1 MGMNIREAIFLA
13 KMVFKWVATVL
24 GHLNRLVD
32 KHILKRASETLFF
45 QSLNKYT
52 TINMPHIWVYWF
64 KRAHDVDRSRL
75 RALGWVYCCISI
87 IFKHFQGYV
96 YEGNWENDRM
106 EGQGRLSMP
115 DGSVFEGQFQNGK
128 FHGHGVYCWSDGS
141 KYEGTCINSCHP
153 KYSLTLDID
162 YII

>member
-1 MGMNIREAIFLA
+1 M
-13 KMVFKWVATVL
+13 
-24 GHLNRLVD
+24 
-32 KHILKRASETLFF
+32 
-45 QSLNKYT
+45 
-52 TINMPHIWVYWF
+52 
-64 KRAHDVDRSRL
+64 DRSRL

-141 KYEGTCINSCHP
+141 KYEGF
-153 KYSLTLDID
+153 LLA
-162 YII
+162 